1 MAVSGLVASLREMIA
16 RYPGTLIGTTINGNT
31 ALFVW
36 SYTATPA
43 SALHTSEV
51 QIRVAFDAN
60 GNKARF
66 TQNNR
71 LVSNGFTTN
80 CSTLLDTTYSIE
92 DVGGVRLLKFA
103 AMPAGFEDQFR
114 FTRMFAQRSGGVWCA
129 FKDRMPT
136 APIWTI
142 RPNKAATDAL
152 KQALE
157 IF

>member
-1 MAVSGLVASLREMIA
+1 ME
-16 RYPGTLIGTTINGNT
+16 
-31 ALFVW
+31 
-36 SYTATPA
+36 
-43 SALHTSEV
+43 
-51 QIRVAFDAN
+51 IRIAFDAN

-71 LVSNGFTTN
+71 FVSNCFTTN

-103 AMPAGFEDQFR
+103 AMPSGFEDQFR
-114 FTRMFAQRSGGVWCA
+114 FTRLFAQRSGGVWYA
-129 FKDRMPT
+129 FKDRLST
-136 APIWTI
+136 TPIWTI
-142 RPNKAATDAL
+142 RLTKAATNAL